1 MPHSTEGAPPATQPP
16 PAVIIWPAAVL
27 SEYVT
32 RNPHLVTV
40 DGNASQFSAS
50 AVVSLAL
57 GWYEESTRRWR
68 KVARGAPPPVVRQ
81 FELRCMGGAGIGVLR
96 TATPLQQGT
105 DALVQEAL
113 FADVAH
119 IRDELISLA
128 HPRVST
134 WLARLNGAHL
144 PTAAPG
150 ELLVPRIELLPS
162 GPNGGTAQQSRV
174 GWREPIVHHHLV
186 IRPHVA
192 ANLGP
197 STPAA
202 IWSIPATGSSPEDTR
217 ATATQVHLHS
227 YGAHVLLFHE
237 LSEMWRV
244 FDATAPGHQHTAHQ
258 YRSTWAFLRMFNCM
272 LLWETER
279 ELVLYLAQHPE
290 VPTTQPNHPAL
301 TLRRLDGFRALA
313 SEALGLSH
321 DDAGEPRHQHPSE
334 RFFAWVMLYFGAPQQ
349 RQSLANRCAVW
360 LRGYWPSIGYDAHP
374 EGLEQRRHQV
384 VLRLVKTFE
393 RIVQLVD
400 AVLGS
405 PALKRPAE
413 GDPTAAVAAGG
424 DPATSTSAPPADH
437 PAVKR
442 ARTLEPGSESTPQPG
457 EGDDADLDA
466 NARTAREAGMGAD
479 DPANVQ
485 KRLIAAKRYLA
496 TQTHPVI
503 IPSYA
508 TWFSLA
514 TLHPIERRS
523 LPEFFN
529 SKNRSKT
536 PTIYKDY
543 RDFMIHTYRL
553 NPSEYLTVTAC
564 RRNLAGD
571 VCAIMRV
578 HAFLEQW
585 GLINYQI
592 DADTRP
598 SSLGPPFTGHF
609 RVLVD
614 SPRGLAP
621 LHPGTKPSTLR
632 TDLLKTD
639 PSRPA
644 APDARLSAA
653 SAQALAAQADA
664 AHSAQDAARDPSRAL
679 KPCHT
684 CGTTTPT
691 VRYTSLKPFR
701 AAGALPGAA
710 AETVSLCGAC
720 YTEGR
725 FPSALH
731 AGDFVRLDAD
741 PFAHAESDPW
751 SDQEVLLLLE
761 GIEMHEDAWDRIADH
776 VGTRTKEQC
785 IAHFLRLPIEDGFI
799 TEVGA
804 GAGGILNGVD
814 RVPLNKTDNPVMS
827 VVAFLAGAVDRKTA
841 AKAAGEAIEEL
852 DKGLKERAD
861 KAKAA
866 KQEDGDDK
874 MDVEAGEEKKEDGA
888 AAEVKTNGTAEAS
901 EDPLADSSRSSPSAN
916 LQRAAVTA
924 LGSAAAKAHA
934 LALQEDA
941 SLHSLVT
948 AVVEAQVR
956 KLDLK
961 LKHFDELEALVEHE
975 RRALEVQ
982 KQQLYE
988 DRLRVN
994 RLLSEAAGLVQRA
1007 KSNPQQVAPQEI
1019 GQVVSQLGSAPAQ
1032 AVQVQNAGAPPAVS
1046 GEAVQLA

>member
-1 MPHSTEGAPPATQPP
+1 MQA
-16 PAVIIWPAAVL
+16 
-27 SEYVT
+27 
-32 RNPHLVTV
+32 
-40 DGNASQFSAS
+40 
-50 AVVSLAL
+50 
-57 GWYEESTRRWR
+57 
-68 KVARGAPPPVVRQ
+68 
-81 FELRCMGGAGIGVLR
+81 
-96 TATPLQQGT
+96 
-105 DALVQEAL
+105 DAL
-113 FADVAH
+113 
-119 IRDELISLA
+119 
-128 HPRVST
+128 P
-134 WLARLNGAHL
+134 
-144 PTAAPG
+144 
-150 ELLVPRIELLPS
+150 
-162 GPNGGTAQQSRV
+162 
-174 GWREPIVHHHLV
+174 
-186 IRPHVA
+186 
-192 ANLGP
+192 
-197 STPAA
+197 
-202 IWSIPATGSSPEDTR
+202 
-217 ATATQVHLHS
+217 
-227 YGAHVLLFHE
+227 
-237 LSEMWRV
+237 
-244 FDATAPGHQHTAHQ
+244 
-258 YRSTWAFLRMFNCM
+258 
-272 LLWETER
+272 
-279 ELVLYLAQHPE
+279 
-290 VPTTQPNHPAL
+290 
-301 TLRRLDGFRALA
+301 
-313 SEALGLSH
+313 
-321 DDAGEPRHQHPSE
+321 
-334 RFFAWVMLYFGAPQQ
+334 
-349 RQSLANRCAVW
+349 
-360 LRGYWPSIGYDAHP
+360 
-374 EGLEQRRHQV
+374 
-384 VLRLVKTFE
+384 
-393 RIVQLVD
+393 
-400 AVLGS
+400 GS

-424 DPATSTSAPPADH
+424 DPAPSTSAPAADH

-442 ARTLEPGSESTPQPG
+442 ARTQEPGSESTPQPG

-466 NARTAREAGMGAD
+466 NARTARDAGMGAD

-485 KRLIAAKRYLA
+485 KRLTAAKRYLA

-536 PTIYKDY
+536 PSIYKDY

-621 LHPGTKPSTLR
+621 MHPGTKPSTLR
-632 TDLLKTD
+632 TDLIKTD

-644 APDARLSAA
+644 APDARLSTA

-701 AAGALPGAA
+701 AAGAAGA
-710 AETVSLCGAC
+710 EMVSLCGAC

-741 PFAHAESDPW
+741 PFAHAENDPW

-799 TEVGA
+799 AEAGA
-804 GAGGILNGVD
+804 GAGGLFSGVD
-814 RVPLNKTDNPVMS
+814 RVPLNKADNPVMS

-852 DKGLKERAD
+852 DKGLKERAA

-866 KQEDGDDK
+866 KEEETDEK
-874 MDVEAGEEKKEDGA
+874 MDVEASGASDESKADAEGAGNEVKANGVGSA
-888 AAEVKTNGTAEAS
+888 AAAGDA
-901 EDPLADSSRSSPSAN
+901 DPLADSSRSSASAN
-916 LQRAAVTA
+916 LERAALTA

-1019 GQVVSQLGSAPAQ
+1019 GQVVAQLGSAPPQVTPAQ
-1032 AVQVQNAGAPPAVS
+1032 NPGAPPAVS